1 MTTNERRRK
10 IFEQLKASKEAIP
23 AKVFAAD
30 YKVSRQII
38 VGDMAVIRANHPE
51 IISTNRGYVLGEKST
66 FTREF
71 KVKHGPDRVKEEL
84 TLIVDHG
91 GTVRN
96 VSISHRA
103 YGRISAEMSISSRQD
118 VVEFVERLLDSKSTL
133 LGSVT
138 SGYHYHLV
146 EASGEERLDLIEEK
160 LGEAGFLVPL
170 LPWEKYGEEAE

>member
-1 MTTNERRRK
+1 MTTKDRRK
-10 IFEQLKASKEAIP
+10 EILNKLIEAKGAVP
-23 AKVFAAD
+23 AKELALDFG
-30 YKVSRQII
+30 VSRQII
-38 VGDMAVIRANHPE
+38 VGDMAIIRAQYPE
-51 IISTNRGYVLGEKST
+51 IISTNRGYVYGEKSAY
-66 FTREF
+66 TREF

-91 GTVRN
+91 GIIRN

-118 VVEFVERLLDSKSTL
+118 VTEFVDRLVDSKSTL

-146 EASGEERLDLIEEK
+146 EAASEERLDLIGEK
-160 LGEAGFLVPL
+160 LDEAGFIVPL
-170 LPWEKYGEEAE
+170 LPWERE

>member
-1 MTTNERRRK
+1 MTTNERRREILEK
-10 IFEQLKASKEAIP
+10 LKKAKGAVP
-23 AKVFAAD
+23 AKELALDFG
-30 YKVSRQII
+30 VSRQII
-38 VGDMAVIRANHPE
+38 VGDMAVIRANNPE
-51 IISTNRGYVLGEKST
+51 IISTNRGYILGEKSA

-84 TLIVDHG
+84 TLIVDAG
-91 GTVRN
+91 GSVKN

-118 VVEFVERLLDSKSTL
+118 VIEFVERLLDSKSTL

-146 EASGEERLDLIEEK
+146 EAASEDRLDLIEEK
-160 LGEAGFLVPL
+160 LNEAGFLVPL
-170 LPWEKYGEEAE
+170 LPWERE